1 MDKKSKKIVLG
12 RGLNSLLDDSNN
24 KTDSIIENKITK
36 NISIIGKTIE
46 IDIDKITLN
55 PMQPRTRF
63 NKESLNELALSIKNF
78 GVIQPITVFE
88 KSKNN
93 FELISGER
101 RVRASKLIQLKKI
114 SAFVKDVKDSEKLEM
129 ALVENIQREDLDPIE
144 IAITY
149 NRLIK
154 EINITHE
161 KLSDRVGKKRS
172 TISNYLRLLKLDP
185 IIQSGLRDGFIS
197 MAHGRELSGIKS
209 YKNQLDLYEKIISKK
224 LSVRETEKIVR
235 GLNSKKP
242 LLEYNNLNKNIYQKK
257 INLIKERFGINF
269 NLKISN
275 KGSGQIIIP
284 FKSKGE
290 FDEIIKK
297 INNE

>member
-12 RGLNSLLDDSNN
+12 RGLNSLLEDSNS
-24 KTDSIIENKITK
+24 KTESIIENKITK
-36 NISIIGKTIE
+36 NISLIGKTIE
-46 IDIDKITLN
+46 IDIDKIALN

-63 NKESLNELALSIKNF
+63 NKESLNELAMSIKNF
-78 GVIQPITVFE
+78 GVIQPITVIE
-88 KSKNN
+88 RSKNY

-114 SAFVKDVKDSEKLEM
+114 PAFVKDVKDSEKLEM

-144 IAITY
+144 IALTY

-197 MAHGRELSGIKS
+197 MAHGRELSAIKS

-224 LSVRETEKIVR
+224 LSVRETEKIIR
-235 GLNSKKP
+235 GLNTKKP
-242 LLEYNNLNKNIYQKK
+242 YLEHDNLNNKFYQKK
-257 INLIKERFGINF
+257 INSIAERFGVNL
-269 NLKISN
+269 NLKILK
-275 KGSGQIIIP
+275 KGGGQIIIP
-284 FKSKGE
+284 FKSKKE

-297 INNE
+297 INDV

>member
-1 MDKKSKKIVLG
+1 MDKKSKKSVLG
-12 RGLNSLLDDSNN
+12 RGLNSLLGDSNN
-24 KTDSIIENKITK
+24 KTDSIIESKITK
-36 NISIIGKTIE
+36 KISLIGKTIE
-46 IDIDKITLN
+46 IDIDKINLN
-55 PMQPRTRF
+55 PKQPRTRF
-63 NKESLNELALSIKNF
+63 NKESLNELAISIKNY
-78 GVIQPITVFE
+78 GIIQPITVLE

-101 RVRASKLIQLKKI
+101 RLRASKLIQLKRI

-144 IAITY
+144 IAISY
-149 NRLIK
+149 KRLTE

-161 KLSDRVGKKRS
+161 KLSIRVGKKRS

-197 MAHGRELSGIKS
+197 MAHGRELSTIKS

-235 GLNSKKP
+235 KFSTKKSSSEDKNS
-242 LLEYNNLNKNIYQKK
+242 YNSLYQKK
-257 INLIKERFGINF
+257 ISLIEKKFKINL
-269 NLKISN
+269 NLKIFR

-284 FKSKGE
+284 FKSKVE
-290 FDEIIKK
+290 FDDIIKR
-297 INNE
+297 INNV

>member
-36 NISIIGKTIE
+36 NISMIGKTIE

-185 IIQSGLRDGFIS
+185 IIQSGLRDGFI
-197 MAHGRELSGIKS
+197 AHEVSPVIPHCVSGEKDAVKDNGKMQTQTMEYS
-209 YKNQLDLYEKIISKK
+209 QL
-224 LSVRETEKIVR
+224 T
-235 GLNSKKP
+235 P
-242 LLEYNNLNKNIYQKK
+242 LLTAALQEAIAE
-257 INLIKERFGINF
+257 IET
-269 NLKISN
+269 LKADVAAL
-275 KGSGQIIIP
+275 
-284 FKSKGE
+284 KSS
-290 FDEIIKK
+290 
-297 INNE
+297 

>member
-1 MDKKSKKIVLG
+1 MDKKSKKSVLG
-12 RGLNSLLDDSNN
+12 RGLNSLLGDSNN

-36 NISIIGKTIE
+36 KISLIGKTIE
-46 IDIDKITLN
+46 IDIDKINLN
-55 PMQPRTRF
+55 PKQPRTRF
-63 NKESLNELALSIKNF
+63 NKESLNELAISIKNY
-78 GVIQPITVFE
+78 GIIQPITVLE

-101 RVRASKLIQLKKI
+101 RLRASKLIQLKRI

-144 IAITY
+144 IAISY
-149 NRLIK
+149 KRLTE

-161 KLSDRVGKKRS
+161 KLSIRVGKKRS

-197 MAHGRELSGIKS
+197 MAHGRELSTIKS

-235 GLNSKKP
+235 KFSTKKSSSEDKNS
-242 LLEYNNLNKNIYQKK
+242 YNSLYQKK
-257 INLIKERFGINF
+257 ISLIEKKFKINL
-269 NLKISN
+269 NLKIFR

-284 FKSKGE
+284 FKSKVE
-290 FDEIIKK
+290 FDDIIKR
-297 INNE
+297 INNV

>member
-1 MDKKSKKIVLG
+1 MSKKSKKIVLG
-12 RGLNSLLDDSNN
+12 RGLNSLLDKSNN
-24 KTDSIIENKITK
+24 KTNSIIENKITNK
-36 NISIIGKTIE
+36 ISLIGKTIE

-78 GVIQPITVFE
+78 GLIQPITVFE

-114 SAFVKDVKDSEKLEM
+114 SAFVKDVEDSEKLEM

-149 NRLIK
+149 NRLIE

-161 KLSDRVGKKRS
+161 KLSYRVGKKRS

-197 MAHGRELSGIKS
+197 MAHGRELSTIKS

-224 LSVRETEKIVR
+224 LSVRETERIIR

-242 LLEYNNLNKNIYQKK
+242 SLEDKNLKTNSYLKK
-257 INLIKERFGINF
+257 IDLIGEKFGVNF
-269 NLKISN
+269 NLKMLRED
-275 KGSGQIIIP
+275 SGQIVIP
-284 FKSKGE
+284 FKSKRE

-297 INNE
+297 ITNV

>member
-1 MDKKSKKIVLG
+1 MDKKSKKSVLG
-12 RGLNSLLDDSNN
+12 RGLNSLLGDSNN

-36 NISIIGKTIE
+36 KISLIGKTIE
-46 IDIDKITLN
+46 IDIDKINLN
-55 PMQPRTRF
+55 PKQPRTRF
-63 NKESLNELALSIKNF
+63 NKESLNELAISIKNY
-78 GVIQPITVFE
+78 GIIQPITVLE

-101 RVRASKLIQLKKI
+101 RLRASKLIQLKRI

-144 IAITY
+144 IAISY
-149 NRLIK
+149 KRLTE

-161 KLSDRVGKKRS
+161 KLSIRVGKKRS

-197 MAHGRELSGIKS
+197 MAHGRELSTIKS

-235 GLNSKKP
+235 KFSNKKSSSEDKNLYNS
-242 LLEYNNLNKNIYQKK
+242 LYQKK
-257 INLIKERFGINF
+257 ISLIEKKFKINL
-269 NLKISN
+269 NLKIFR

-284 FKSKGE
+284 FKSKVE
-290 FDEIIKK
+290 FDDIIKR
-297 INNE
+297 INNV

>member
-1 MDKKSKKIVLG
+1 MDKKSKKSVLG
-12 RGLNSLLDDSNN
+12 RGLNSLLGDSNN

-36 NISIIGKTIE
+36 KISLIGKTIE
-46 IDIDKITLN
+46 IDIDKINLN
-55 PMQPRTRF
+55 PKQPRTRF
-63 NKESLNELALSIKNF
+63 NKESLNELAISIKNY
-78 GVIQPITVFE
+78 GIIQPITVLE

-101 RVRASKLIQLKKI
+101 RLRASKLIQLKRI

-144 IAITY
+144 IAISY
-149 NRLIK
+149 KRLTE

-161 KLSDRVGKKRS
+161 KLSIRVGKKRS

-197 MAHGRELSGIKS
+197 MAHGRELSTIKS

-235 GLNSKKP
+235 KFSTKKSSSEDKNLYNS
-242 LLEYNNLNKNIYQKK
+242 LYQKK
-257 INLIKERFGINF
+257 ISLIEKKFKINL
-269 NLKISN
+269 NLKIFR

-284 FKSKGE
+284 FKSKVE
-290 FDEIIKK
+290 FDDIIKR
-297 INNE
+297 INNV